1 MGSSPT
7 PSVFSFIISIMIE
20 VKDLYKYYGEDP
32 ALQGISFNVEKGE
45 ILGFLGPNGA
55 GKTTTL
61 RVITGYLYPTK
72 GDVLIEGKS
81 VLEDPLFCK
90 KKLGYLPEDNPLY
103 TDLTPRE
110 YLTFCG
116 QARGIENIKERLKE
130 VMEKTQIYEVWEKP
144 IGELSKGYRQR
155 VGIAQAL
162 LHDPDVLI
170 MDEPTSGLDP
180 VQIIEIRN
188 LIKELSREKTIL
200 LSTHI
205 LPEVQMLASRVIII
219 HKGKIRAE
227 GTPEELS
234 RKFKAKEIN
243 FILKGEEKEIR
254 EKLEKADFISSFE
267 IEKREDG
274 IYGKFLPKE
283 NGDPREKFSKFAYE
297 NGFLI
302 LELYS
307 KSLGLEEVFVELTR
321 EEEK

>member
-1 MGSSPT
+1 
-7 PSVFSFIISIMIE
+7 MIE

-32 ALQGISFNVEKGE
+32 AVQGITFNVEKGE

-61 RVITGYLYPTK
+61 RIITGYLYPTK
-72 GDVLIEGKS
+72 GEVFIDGKS

-90 KKLGYLPEDNPLY
+90 RKVGYLPEDNPLY

-110 YLTFCG
+110 YLSFCA
-116 QARGIENIKERLKE
+116 QVRGIENVKKRFEE
-130 VMEKTQIYEVWEKP
+130 VMGKTQIHDVWEKP

-162 LHDPDVLI
+162 LHDPEILI
-170 MDEPTSGLDP
+170 LDEPTTGLDP

-188 LIKELSREKTIL
+188 LIKELSKEKTIL

-205 LPEVQMLASRVIII
+205 LPEVQMLATRVVII
-219 HKGKIRAE
+219 HKGLIRVE
-227 GTPEELS
+227 GTPDELS
-234 RKFKAKEIN
+234 KKFKAREIN
-243 FILKGEEKEIR
+243 FVLKGDENKIR
-254 EKLEKADFISSFE
+254 EKLEKADFVFSFE
-267 IEKREDG
+267 IEKKEDG
-274 IYGKFLPKE
+274 VYGKFLPK
-283 NGDPREKFSKFAYE
+283 GDGDVREKFAKFAYE

-307 KSLGLEEVFVELTR
+307 KSLGLEEVFVELTK
-321 EEEK
+321 EEGK

>member
-1 MGSSPT
+1 
-7 PSVFSFIISIMIE
+7 MIE

-32 ALQGISFNVEKGE
+32 AVQGITFNVEKGE

-61 RVITGYLYPTK
+61 RIITGYLYPTK
-72 GDVLIEGKS
+72 GDVLIDGKS

-110 YLTFCG
+110 YLTFCA
-116 QARGIENIKERLKE
+116 QARGIENAKQKLEE
-130 VMEKTQIYEVWEKP
+130 VMEKTQIRDVWEKP

-162 LHDPDVLI
+162 LHDPEVLI
-170 MDEPTSGLDP
+170 MDEPTTGLDP

-188 LIKELSREKTIL
+188 LIKELSKEKTIL

-205 LPEVQMLASRVIII
+205 LPEVQMLATRVIII
-219 HKGKIRAE
+219 HKGVIRAE

-234 RKFKAKEIN
+234 KKFRAREIN
-243 FILKGEEKEIR
+243 FALKGDENKIK

-267 IEKREDG
+267 IEKKEDG
-274 IYGKFLPKE
+274 VYGKFLPKE
-283 NGDPREKFSKFAYE
+283 DGDPREKFAKFAYE

-302 LELYS
+302 LELYT
-307 KSLGLEEVFVELTR
+307 KSLGLEEVFVELTK
-321 EEEK
+321 EESK

>member
-7 PSVFSFIISIMIE
+7 PSVSLFFNKMIE
-20 VKDLYKYYGEDP
+20 VKNLYKYYGEDP
-32 ALQGISFNVEKGE
+32 AVRGISFNVEKGE

-61 RVITGYLYPTK
+61 RVITGFLYPTK
-72 GDVLIEGKS
+72 GEVFIDGKN
-81 VLEDPLFCK
+81 VLEEPLYCK

-110 YLTFCG
+110 YLSFCAE
-116 QARGIENIKERLKE
+116 ARGIEDAQKKMEE
-130 VMEKTQIYEVWEKP
+130 VIEKTQIAEVWEKP

-162 LHDPDVLI
+162 LHDPEILI
-170 MDEPTSGLDP
+170 LDEPTTGLDP

-188 LIKELSREKTIL
+188 LIKELSKEKTIL

-205 LPEVQMLASRVIII
+205 LPEVQMLATRVIII
-219 HKGKIRAE
+219 HRGVIRAE

-234 RKFKAKEIN
+234 KKFKAKEIS
-243 FILKGEEKEIR
+243 FALKGDENKIR
-254 EKLEKADFISSFE
+254 ERLEKADFVSSFE
-267 IEKREDG
+267 LMSKEDAV
-274 IYGKFLPKE
+274 YGKFLPKE
-283 NGDPREKFSKFAYE
+283 NGDPREKFAKFAYE

-307 KSLGLEEVFVELTR
+307 KSLGLEEVFIELTK
-321 EEEK
+321 EEQK